1 MGAEKVLTLSLKLA
15 EEIGGFSSA
24 KLADEALEAT
34 IGAARRLV
42 SADSVSWNEL
52 SSSHWLPYRSNIGF
66 ELKLGAA
73 ADGSPMF
80 SASTENRFMGG
91 VKFDKTTSTWQDV
104 PKLSDLFGTT
114 AEPYRPIKSGQW
126 YSATSAEHK
135 VAFTTFSNKGPI
147 ITLNDT
153 LGSEIGRARLDLATR
168 KWTLTNK

>member
-91 VKFDKTTSTWQDV
+91 VKFDK
-104 PKLSDLFGTT
+104 
-114 AEPYRPIKSGQW
+114 
-126 YSATSAEHK
+126 
-135 VAFTTFSNKGPI
+135 N
-147 ITLNDT
+147 N
-153 LGSEIGRARLDLATR
+153 LDLAGR
-168 KWTLTNK
+168 AKAFRSFRNNSRTLQTN